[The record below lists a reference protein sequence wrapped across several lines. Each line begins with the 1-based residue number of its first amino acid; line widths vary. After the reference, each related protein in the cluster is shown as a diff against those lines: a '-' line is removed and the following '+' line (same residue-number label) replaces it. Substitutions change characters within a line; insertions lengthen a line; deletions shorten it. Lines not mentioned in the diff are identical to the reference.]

1 MNDIFYP
8 VSELRDRYTIAK
20 QTMYERLKH
29 LNITPIKIDN
39 KSHITS
45 EQLDLLD
52 RLNEHL
58 KLGATMASFDPD
70 VRIPK
75 PKKQVQL
82 ATIPEPTPAPVVPVS
97 TEINPIND
105 SSMLTII
112 DKLAEAIAPLTK
124 GIAQKSS
131 DPLASYH
138 ALEIASEK
146 QWILSSSKIFE
157 LIGVHP
163 HGSQFTWCN
172 WQFITSGKV
181 GRQKGWL
188 VQLLK

>member
-8 VSELRDRYTIAK
+8 VSELRDRYSIAK

-97 TEINPIND
+97 TEITPIND
-105 SSMLTII
+105 SSMLNII
-112 DKLAEAIAPLTK
+112 DKLAEA
-124 GIAQKSS
+124 IAQKSS

-172 WQFITSGKV
+172 WQFIASGKV